1 MDERAEIVVAG
12 AGHNS
17 LIAAC
22 YLAKAGYRCLV
33 LDARHV
39 PGGGAATEEILLPGY
54 GIDTCATGHTLIRVN
69 PLLTGDELGLIADYG
84 LRYIDPDPVAHVA
97 FPDGEQL
104 TMWLDRDRTAAE
116 IARFSA
122 ADAAAYLRLLDE
134 YDEVKSVFSGSQFT
148 PVGFGPSLDARLAGH
163 PRGRLWQRRRAL
175 SAWDVIRHE
184 FGSRH
189 VRAFML
195 WMAFQ
200 TNQAVDVPGSGV
212 LAYSLVFGRQQR
224 SWSILAGGSGR
235 LTEALTGYLHRHG
248 STVLCGRRVTRLLL
262 DGDRCA
268 GVETADG
275 GQYRAGKA
283 VLSTI
288 HVTQLRDMAP
298 ARAWPEE
305 FHYGIDTYDAGIPG
319 FGVYLATSAPPEFA
333 APDGGTQTAVSAGT
347 AGWPEDIIRLGQ
359 DLRAGRFVADV
370 PWLLVATPTLADP
383 TRAPS
388 GKHTVKLLSQQV
400 YQLPAGMPGWDVV
413 KARHA
418 RRQLEHL
425 RLSAPGFTDDVI
437 LAQLVKSPADYE
449 QLNPHMVHGAF
460 HGGDRG
466 VAQTGPLRPVPGWA
480 SHRMPIAGLYQT
492 GATTHPGGSITGA
505 PGRNAAIVLLHDLG
519 HDPAEVMSA
528 LPAPEVRGGHLQ
540 PGRLTGR
547 EHDGGD
553 RGEGHAGDGGRGDR
567 AGLVAGWHQA
577 VEEVRHDQNPQL

>member
-1 MDERAEIVVAG
+1 MNADADIVVAG

-33 LDARHV
+33 LDAGHV
-39 PGGGAATEEILLPGY
+39 PGGGSTTEEILLPGY
-54 GIDTCATGHTLIRVN
+54 RIDTCATGHTLIRVN
-69 PLLTGDELGLIADYG
+69 PLLTRDELGLIGGYG
-84 LRYIDPDPVAHVA
+84 LRYLDPDPVSHVA

-122 ADAAAYLRLLDE
+122 VDAAAYLRLLAE
-134 YDEVKSVFSGSQFT
+134 YDEVKSVFSDSQFT
-148 PVGFGPSLDARLAGH
+148 PVGFGPSLDARLAEH
-163 PRGRLWQRRRAL
+163 PRGRLWQRRRQL

-184 FGSRH
+184 FGDRH
-189 VRAFML
+189 VQAFML

-212 LAYSLVFGRQQR
+212 LAYSLIFGRQQR
-224 SWSILAGGSGR
+224 SWSIIPGGSGQLITALTR
-235 LTEALTGYLHRHG
+235 YLTEHG
-248 STVLCGRRVTRLLL
+248 GTVLCGKRVTRLLL
-262 DGDRCA
+262 DGGARCA

-275 GQYRAGKA
+275 EQFRAGKA

-298 ARAWPEE
+298 APAWPEE
-305 FHYGIDTYDAGIPG
+305 FHYAIDTYDVGIPG
-319 FGVYLATSAPPEFA
+319 FGVYLAASAPPVFES
-333 APDGGTQTAVSAGT
+333 PGGSGRQTAVSAGT
-347 AGWPEDIIRLGQ
+347 VGWPEDVIRLGQ
-359 DLRAGRFVADV
+359 DLRAGRFVAGV

-383 TRAPS
+383 SRAPA

-400 YQLPAGMPGWDVV
+400 YELPAGLPGWDVV
-413 KARHA
+413 KKEHA
-418 RRQLEHL
+418 ARQLAHL
-425 RLSAPGFTDDVI
+425 RGAAPSFTEDVI

-449 QLNPHMVHGAF
+449 ELNPHMVHGAF

-466 VAQTGPLRPVPGWA
+466 VAQSGALRPAPGWA

-519 HDPAEVMSA
+519 HDPAAVLSA
-528 LPAPEVRGGHLQ
+528 PA
-540 PGRLTGR
+540 GRATAR
-547 EHDGGD
+547 
-553 RGEGHAGDGGRGDR
+553 
-567 AGLVAGWHQA
+567 
-577 VEEVRHDQNPQL
+577 